1 MWQIPNNLLNLFPT
15 FGVLKLQA
23 NQFTGPVPVPSSYR
37 YFGVLDLSY
46 NSLSGNIPKNFVD
59 NIAVRNYSR
68 LFCAEKIQ
76 VKNLSLAYNQ
86 LSGSIPSFYQEME
99 VIDLSNNYFTNIP
112 QYALSS
118 ILEYARIINLGQ
130 NELSGKVSD
139 ELPSFIFEN

>member
-1 MWQIPNNLLNLFPT
+1 MSMSSIVELDLSGNRLEGQVRVKYRNSNHDWAMWQIPNNLLNLFPT

-68 LFCAEKIQ
+68 LFCA
-76 VKNLSLAYNQ
+76 
-86 LSGSIPSFYQEME
+86 
-99 VIDLSNNYFTNIP
+99 
-112 QYALSS
+112 
-118 ILEYARIINLGQ
+118 
-130 NELSGKVSD
+130 
-139 ELPSFIFEN
+139 